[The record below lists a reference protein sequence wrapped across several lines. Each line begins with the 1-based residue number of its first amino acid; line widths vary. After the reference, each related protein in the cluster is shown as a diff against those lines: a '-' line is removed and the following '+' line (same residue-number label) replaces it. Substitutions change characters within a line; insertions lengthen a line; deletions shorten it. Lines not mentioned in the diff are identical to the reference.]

1 MPASHSV
8 QTTQRGAFRRLYN
21 TLRRDRDLRARTPV
35 VFCEGDSWFS
45 TPLAMNLLDWLVFPT
60 PDEERRGV
68 PIVGRGGLFFRAE
81 HSGDLALD
89 IFKPKR
95 FNPLVKWYRNFDF
108 DIALLSAGG
117 NDFVGA
123 FLQKTF
129 ARRGRMTPKQ
139 AFDVVR
145 TQTSRFDDVRTSYA
159 SALAKMLAA
168 RPDTPILAHTYA
180 YPLRIGVPADLT
192 LANIGAVALLADA
205 AGPWIGPHMA
215 HVLPT
220 IEEQR
225 AFAKQL
231 IDGFVELV
239 LEPLA
244 NDARFAG
251 RFGYLDLRRELPDV
265 DDWFDEM
272 HPTGAG
278 FHHLSKPFAQAIR
291 DRLATR

>member
-21 TLRRDRDLRARTPV
+21 TLKRNRALRARTPV

-45 TPLAMNLLDWLVFPT
+45 TPLAMNILDWLVFPT
-60 PDEERRGV
+60 PEEERRGV

-95 FNPLVKWYRNFDF
+95 FNALVKWYRNFDF

-123 FLQKTF
+123 FLQQTF

-145 TQTSRFDDVRTSYA
+145 TQTTRFDDVRNAYA

-168 RPDTPILAHTYA
+168 RPDTPILGHTYA
-180 YPLRIGVPADLT
+180 YPLRIGEPAGLT
-192 LANIGAVALLADA
+192 LSNIGAVALLADA

-220 IEEQR
+220 LEARR
-225 AFAKQL
+225 AFAKML
-231 IDGFVELV
+231 IDGFVDHV

-244 NDARFAG
+244 TDPRFAG
-251 RFGYLDLRRELPDV
+251 RFHYLDLRDALPRV
-265 DDWFDEM
+265 EDWFDEM

-278 FHHLSKPFAQAIR
+278 FHALSKPFAQAIAAR
-291 DRLATR
+291 MS

>member
-21 TLRRDRDLRARTPV
+21 TLKRDRDLRARTPV

-60 PDEERRGV
+60 PEEERRGV

-95 FNPLVKWYRNFDF
+95 FNALVKWYGNFDF

-129 ARRGRMTPKQ
+129 ARRGRMSPSE

-145 TQTSRFDDVRTSYA
+145 TQTTRFQDVQAAYG
-159 SALAKMLAA
+159 SAVAKMLAA
-168 RPDTPILAHTYA
+168 RPNTPILGHSYA

-192 LANIGAVALLADA
+192 LANIGAVALLADS
-205 AGPWIGPHMA
+205 AGPWIGPPMD

-220 IEEQR
+220 LAEKR
-225 AFAKQL
+225 AFAKLL
-231 IDGFVELV
+231 IDGYVEFVLD
-239 LEPLA
+239 PLKQ
-244 NDARFAG
+244 RFAG
-251 RFGYLDLRRELPDV
+251 HFDYLDLRRELPDV

-278 FHHLSKPFAQAIR
+278 FHHLSKPFAQRIR
-291 DRLATR
+291 DSLAR

>member
-1 MPASHSV
+1 MPVGHSV
-8 QTTQRGAFRRLYN
+8 QTTRRGEFRRIYSALK
-21 TLRRDRDLRARTPV
+21 RKPELRARTPV

-60 PDEERRGV
+60 PAEERRGV
-68 PIVGRGGLFFRAE
+68 PIAGQGGLFFRAE

-95 FNPLVKWYRNFDF
+95 FNALVRWYKGFDF

-129 ARRGRMTPKQ
+129 ARRGRMTPAQ

-145 TQTSRFDDVRTSYA
+145 TQTTRFDDVRTAYA

-168 RPDTPILAHTYA
+168 RPDTLILGHTYA
-180 YPLRIGVPADLT
+180 YPLRMGVPADLT

-215 HVLPT
+215 HVLPSLG
-220 IEEQR
+220 EQR

-231 IDGFVELV
+231 IDGFVDHV
-239 LEPLA
+239 LDPLA

-251 RFGYLDLRRELPDV
+251 RFRYVDLRNELPRV
-265 DDWFDEM
+265 EDWFDEM

-278 FHHLSKPFAQAIR
+278 FHALSKPFAQAMK
-291 DRLATR
+291 DSLP